1 VAVVESIAG
10 RGRGGGIENMR
21 EERRSAPPGETL
33 RVAIVVCDVDFVLNN
48 FYTLPC
54 STADVANSVPHR
66 EPEHFQSG
74 KSLHKQF
81 VRR

>member
-1 VAVVESIAG
+1 MAVVESIAG
-10 RGRGGGIENMR
+10 RGRGGGIENIR
-21 EERRSAPPGETL
+21 EERRSAPPGDTL

-48 FYTLPC
+48 FYALPY

-66 EPEHFQSG
+66 EREHLQSV

-81 VRR
+81 VTR